1 MLFNSKKRRFTNN
14 FKFIIKRKM
23 RLSNTHSFLIAD
35 DQSIVRKGVSL
46 LVNELFFNPK
56 ITHSETKDIFKVVRE
71 IKIDLMVLD
80 INFRDGNSLNIIK
93 EVKSIQPCIKIL
105 IFSAYDENI
114 YAMRYLNAGASGYL
128 NKGCSEDEM
137 KKAFTSMILSGKYI
151 NQNIKDRISDF
162 YISKKPINPLE
173 QLSNRE
179 LEVARLLIKG
189 YGNLE
194 ISECLQIKK
203 TTVSTFKNR
212 AFEKL
217 EIDNLADLIEIFQLY
232 FEDTEEIHFT

>member
-1 MLFNSKKRRFTNN
+1 MGS
-14 FKFIIKRKM
+14 
-23 RLSNTHSFLIAD
+23 SNRHSFLIAD

-46 LVNELFFNPK
+46 LINELFFNAI
-56 ITHSETKDIFKVVRE
+56 ITHSDTFKGVFKVLRE
-71 IKIDLMVLD
+71 TKIDLLVLD

-151 NQNIKDRISDF
+151 TQNIKDRISDF

-179 LEVARLLIKG
+179 FEVARLLIKG
-189 YGNLE
+189 SGNLE
-194 ISECLQIKK
+194 ISELLQIKK

-212 AFEKL
+212 VFEKL
-217 EIDNLADLIEIFQLY
+217 KINNLADLIEIFQLY
-232 FEDTEEIHFT
+232 FEDIEETQYKID